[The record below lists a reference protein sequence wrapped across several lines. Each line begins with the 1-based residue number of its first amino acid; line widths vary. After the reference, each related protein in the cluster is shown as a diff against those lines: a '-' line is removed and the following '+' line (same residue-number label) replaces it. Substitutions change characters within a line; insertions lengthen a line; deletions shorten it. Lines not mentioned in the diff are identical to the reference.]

1 VPFALPRHRRFSA
14 APALLVLALLAVAP
28 PRATAQPAT
37 ARPAATAATP
47 ATDAELA
54 AAVEAML
61 APKFA
66 ANRPGVV
73 VLVARNGTPIY
84 RKAFGLAD
92 VEAKTPLTPESVL
105 RIASI
110 TKQFTA
116 VGLLKLVD
124 AGKVRLDDDIRKYLP
139 ELPEAAA
146 VTTIEHLL
154 THTSGIA
161 DYTELPEWQSRM
173 REPMTPGQIIDLIKD
188 RPHVVAPGETW
199 KYNNSGYFLLG
210 VVIERVSGQSYADY
224 MQDEVFAPLG
234 MTRTG
239 YGADEPS
246 APGEARGYALKDGA
260 VVPAPPLSM
269 THPYASGALV
279 SSVDDMLKWDESFH
293 SGRLLKPDTQKR
305 IFASGVLKN
314 GTATGYGYGF
324 GVSEV
329 EGHRVEQHNG
339 GINGFA
345 SQALRMPGQHLYI
358 VLLSNIEQPPVALE
372 FVSEKIAMAA
382 IGRPMPEPGQ
392 FTLSTEAMDRFVGV
406 YAIDSTTVRA
416 ITREGAKL
424 FSQRGRG
431 QKFEI
436 FPTSDSTCAFVDRPS
451 TLTFHGVAAGPA
463 TAVTLQQS
471 GVRETAPR
479 TTREV
484 PKELVAITL
493 SEAKLEAMV
502 GNYELAPGFVLA
514 VTREGAQLFTQATG
528 QPRFEI
534 YPLSETEF
542 FPRVVD
548 ARLVFTMGADG
559 KASSVT
565 LHQGG
570 RQIPGRKLPD

>member
-1 VPFALPRHRRFSA
+1 VPIAVKRPRRK
-14 APALLVLALLAVAP
+14 PALLFLSVLSALVVAP
-28 PRATAQPAT
+28 AVPAPLRAQSVAT
-37 ARPAATAATP
+37 PAARA

-61 APKFA
+61 APKFPA
-66 ANRPGVV
+66 DRPGVV
-73 VLVARNGTPIY
+73 ALVARNGTPIY

-124 AGKVRLDDDIRKYLP
+124 AGQVRLDDDIRKYLP
-139 ELPEAAA
+139 ELPEAGA

-161 DYTELPEWQSRM
+161 DYTELSEWQSRM
-173 REPMTPGQIIDLIKD
+173 NEPLSTQQVIDLIKD
-188 RPHVVAPGETW
+188 RPHRAAPGESW

-210 VVIERVSGQSYADY
+210 VVIERVSGKNYADY
-224 MQDEVFAPLG
+224 MRDEVFAPLG
-234 MTRTG
+234 MTSTG

-246 APGEARGYALKDGA
+246 FPGEARGYGVKEGA

-269 THPYASGALV
+269 TSPYASGALV

-293 SGRLLKPDTQKR
+293 AGRLLKPDTQKR
-305 IFASGVLKN
+305 LFTSGVLNN
-314 GTATGYGYGF
+314 GQPTGYGYGF
-324 GVSEV
+324 GVSV
-329 EGHRVEQHNG
+329 MEGHRVEQHNG

-345 SQALRMPGQHLYI
+345 SQALRLPDEHLYI
-358 VLLSNIEQPPVALE
+358 VLLSNMEQPPVSLE

-382 IGRPMPEPGQ
+382 IGRPMPDPGQ
-392 FTLSTEAMDRFVGV
+392 FALSAEAMDRFVGV
-406 YAIDSTTVRA
+406 YAIDSTTVRV
-416 ITREGAKL
+416 ITREGEKL

-451 TLTFHGVAAGPA
+451 QLTFHGAVAGPA

-479 TTREV
+479 TTREA
-484 PKELVAITL
+484 PKELVAIAL
-493 SEAKLEAMV
+493 PESKLEALV

-534 YPLSETEF
+534 YPLSDTEF
-542 FPRVVD
+542 FPRVID

-570 RQIPGRKLPD
+570 RQIPGRKLPG